1 MSSNVA
7 GMPARLG
14 PHSGGNMLFASLGE
28 SSSGGGSV
36 QSMRQN
42 SQISLNL
49 VLRVTLCHFCYNLL
63 VTVSLKATPD
73 SKGKD
78 TDSTS
83 PPENNL

>member
-14 PHSGGNMLFASLGE
+14 PLSGGNVSFASLGE

-42 SQISLNL
+42 SQISLFFSDL
-49 VLRVTLCHFCYNLL
+49 
-63 VTVSLKATPD
+63 D
-73 SKGKD
+73 SFYFFFFSAVARGFQNYD
-78 TDSTS
+78 
-83 PPENNL
+83 EY